1 MKRINLCLRPAA
13 ILLLAAVLAFSLVGC
28 LGEPVVPEV
37 TVVAENRLF
46 GDLLYTAYSDGTAV
60 LTGYNGMLTELRLPD
75 KVDGLTLV
83 GIADQAFANN
93 TTLTTLM
100 TGETLSYIGNETFY
114 QCTALET
121 VEIGS
126 NVTRIGYYAFEGT
139 PWMDAQEGPFVVAG
153 DGILI
158 KYKGEEAEVIIPEGI
173 KVISDAFFQ
182 NSDLHTVTLGP
193 DVERLDDYAF
203 SYCGNLVEINF
214 NEGLREIGPYAFSFC
229 ETVRM
234 IRLPSTVTTIGDS
247 AFMFCS
253 MLRRAELGE
262 GVETIGPNAFNSCS
276 HMTALSL
283 GCGLRSVGSHAFF
296 ECFLLHGVTYDGK
309 MDNWTAIDFAQGNDY
324 LTGAALRCL
333 GN

>member
-1 MKRINLCLRPAA
+1 MKIFSLRAA
-13 ILLLAAVLAFSLVGC
+13 AVFLLAAVILLSLSGC

-46 GDLLYTAYSDGTAV
+46 GDMLYTAYSDGTAV
-60 LTGYNGMLTELRLPD
+60 LTGYNGKLTELRLPD
-75 KVDGLTLV
+75 KVDGLTLI

-93 TTLTTLM
+93 KTLTTLM

-114 QCTALET
+114 QCSALET

-126 NVTRIGYYAFEGT
+126 NVTRIGYYAFEET
-139 PWMDAQEGPFVVAG
+139 PWMDAQDGPFVVVG

-158 KYKGEEAEVIIPEGI
+158 KYKGEDAEVTIPEGI

-182 NSDLHTVTLGP
+182 NPNLHSVTLGP
-193 DVERLDDYAF
+193 DVVRLDDYAF
-203 SYCGNLVEINF
+203 AYCGELVEINF

-229 ETVRM
+229 EKVRM
-234 IRLPSTVTTIGDS
+234 IRLPSTVKTIGDS
-247 AFMFCS
+247 AFTFCS

-262 GVETIGPNAFNSCS
+262 GVEVIGPNAFNSCS

-283 GCGLRSVGSHAFF
+283 GCGLQKVESHAFF

-309 MDNWTAIDFAQGNDY
+309 IDDWTAIDFGQGNEY
-324 LTGAALRCL
+324 LTEAALRCL